1 MASLSISET
10 VGSVLAQYSLSEPKN
25 IRLMEAS
32 NRNENFVILDA
43 NKNKYILRRYR
54 RNDDRKRA
62 LFQLKL
68 QQHLFDN
75 NFPTSEI
82 VKTTSNELIVII
94 NETVWAL
101 FTFMEGKEYDFS
113 RLEQAAEAGRR
124 LAQFHNILS
133 SFHEVQTYLDYN
145 LPIRKAYIKYM
156 SNLE

>member
-133 SFHEVQTYLDYN
+133 SFHEV
-145 LPIRKAYIKYM
+145 
-156 SNLE
+156 